1 MKHLSKGFIFVII
14 AGIIFGSMGVLV
26 RYISPHVTPFSQV
39 LIRVAFA
46 FIMSLLLISKSKDF
60 FKITKKDLLVY
71 SLGGVLGHA
80 TVLILFTLSIINTT
94 IANAF
99 FLLYT
104 EPFFAAVFAY
114 VFLREKIT
122 RQLLITL
129 IISFFGIFLI
139 FNPSN
144 FHQNLLGNIY
154 GLGAGILYGF
164 YIFLGRI
171 VGKKYSSSKNTLWMF
186 TFSIMF
192 LIPMTFSF
200 EKPFSLSIPF
210 YVWILL
216 FLFGLANV
224 SAYSLLNAGL
234 SKIKAGYA
242 GILLLLAPTSAIFY
256 AMIFFKEYPSIT
268 TIVGSILI
276 TLSIIYLTYSKLDIR
291 ENKRN

>member
-1 MKHLSKGFIFVII
+1 MIKQSKGLLFIVV
-14 AGIIFGSMGVLV
+14 AGLIFGSMGVLV

-46 FIMSLLLISKSKDF
+46 FIMSLLLLISKSRDF
-60 FKITKKDLLVY
+60 LKITKKDLLVY
-71 SLGGVLGHA
+71 GLGGILGHA

-114 VFLREKIT
+114 MFLREKIT
-122 RQLLITL
+122 KQLLIAL
-129 IISFFGIFLI
+129 IISFIGIFLI

-186 TFSIMF
+186 TFSLLF
-192 LIPMTFSF
+192 LIPATFSV

-210 YVWILL
+210 YVWVLL

-242 GILLLLAPTSAIFY
+242 GVLLLLAPTSAVFY
-256 AMIFFKEYPSIT
+256 AIVFFKEYPKLNTILGAGLIISSI
-268 TIVGSILI
+268 S
-276 TLSIIYLTYSKLDIR
+276 YLTFSKLKPQKI
-291 ENKRN
+291 

>member
-1 MKHLSKGFIFVII
+1 MIKLSKGFFLIVL
-14 AGIIFGSMGVLV
+14 AGLIFGSMGVLV

-46 FIMSLLLISKSKDF
+46 FIMSLLLLISKSRDF

-71 SLGGVLGHA
+71 GLGGVLGHA

-114 VFLREKIT
+114 MFLKEKIT
-122 RQLLITL
+122 KQLLIAL
-129 IISFFGIFLI
+129 IISFIGIFLI

-186 TFSIMF
+186 TFSLLF
-192 LIPMTFSF
+192 LIPVTLGF

-210 YVWILL
+210 YIWVLL

-242 GILLLLAPTSAIFY
+242 GVLLLLAPTSAVFY
-256 AMIFFKEYPSIT
+256 AIVFLKEYPKLNTILGAGLIISSI
-268 TIVGSILI
+268 VF
-276 TLSIIYLTYSKLDIR
+276 LTFSKFKL
-291 ENKRN
+291 KKT

>member
-1 MKHLSKGFIFVII
+1 MIKLSKGFFLIVL
-14 AGIIFGSMGVLV
+14 AGLIFGSMGVLV

-46 FIMSLLLISKSKDF
+46 FIMSLLLISKGRDF
-60 FKITKKDLLVY
+60 FKITKKDLLIY
-71 SLGGVLGHA
+71 GLGGVLGHA

-114 VFLREKIT
+114 MFLREKIT
-122 RQLLITL
+122 KQLLIAL
-129 IISFFGIFLI
+129 IISFIGIFLI

-144 FHQNLLGNIY
+144 LNQNLLGNIY

-171 VGKKYSSSKNTLWMF
+171 VGKKYSSSKNTLWVF
-186 TFSIMF
+186 TFSLLF
-192 LIPMTFSF
+192 LIPATLSV

-210 YVWILL
+210 YVWVLL

-242 GILLLLAPTSAIFY
+242 GVLLLLAPTSAVFY
-256 AMIFFKEYPSIT
+256 AIVFFKEYPKLN
-268 TIVGSILI
+268 TILGAILI
-276 TLSIIYLTYSKLDIR
+276 ISSIVFLTFSKFKL
-291 ENKRN
+291 KKT